1 VEGCLLLQIPMQ
13 QHIVIGSAS
22 LVEFLFSFV
31 NDVELRGFSPVH
43 QGGRRWNGIW
53 RIRLNRE

>member
-31 NDVELRGFSPVH
+31 NDVGIFAGTS
-43 QGGRRWNGIW
+43 GR
-53 RIRLNRE
+53 